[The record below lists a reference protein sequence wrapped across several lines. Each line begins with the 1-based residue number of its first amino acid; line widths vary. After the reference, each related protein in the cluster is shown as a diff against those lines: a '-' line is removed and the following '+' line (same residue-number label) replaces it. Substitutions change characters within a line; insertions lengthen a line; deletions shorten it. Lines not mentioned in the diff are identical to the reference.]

1 MAIGFRKSLFGYN
14 QDDVIEYIKKL
25 HNNFKDKEQ
34 TFKDDISALEE
45 KVNALVGNEEKLN
58 HENRELNAKL
68 DEFNAKKAEM
78 ERLSENIGKLYLVAN
93 TNANTI
99 MSNAEES
106 SKLAESEINK
116 NVSAIE
122 ETHIALNSLRD
133 SVNETAQNFTNE
145 ISALIESLE
154 DTKSKISNSALE
166 SKNASNEFSSLLEM
180 VSK

>member
-25 HNNFKDKEQ
+25 HSNFKDKEQ
-34 TFKDDISALEE
+34 TFKDDIAALEE
-45 KVNALVGNEEKLN
+45 KVNALVENEEKLLE
-58 HENRELNAKL
+58 ENRELNLKL
-68 DEFNAKKAEM
+68 DEFNSKKAEM

-93 TNANTI
+93 TNAKTI

-106 SKLAESEINK
+106 SKLAETEISK

-133 SVNETAQNFTNE
+133 SITETAQSYTNE
-145 ISALIESLE
+145 KSALIESLE
-154 DTKSKISNSALE
+154 ATKGKISNSALE
-166 SKNASNEFSSLLEM
+166 NENASNEFAALLET

>member
-45 KVNALVGNEEKLN
+45 KINALVENEEKLN
-58 HENRELNAKL
+58 AENRKLNMKL

-78 ERLSENIGKLYLVAN
+78 DRLSENIGKLYLVAN
-93 TNANTI
+93 TNAKTI

-122 ETHIALNSLRD
+122 ETHVALNSLRD
-133 SVNETAQNFTNE
+133 SINETAKNFNDE

-154 DTKSKISNSALE
+154 NTKGKISNSTLE
-166 SKNASNEFSSLLEM
+166 NENASNEFAALLET

>member
-45 KVNALVGNEEKLN
+45 KINALVENEEKLN
-58 HENRELNAKL
+58 QENHELNAKL

-93 TNANTI
+93 TNAKTI

-106 SKLAESEINK
+106 SRLAESEINK

-122 ETHIALNSLRD
+122 ETHA
-133 SVNETAQNFTNE
+133 A
-145 ISALIESLE
+145 
-154 DTKSKISNSALE
+154 
-166 SKNASNEFSSLLEM
+166 LLEM

>member
-25 HNNFKDKEQ
+25 HSNFKDKEQ
-34 TFKDDISALEE
+34 TFKDDIAALEE
-45 KVNALVGNEEKLN
+45 KVNALVENEEKLLE
-58 HENRELNAKL
+58 ENRDKL
-68 DEFNAKKAEM
+68 AYNLYVIFV
-78 ERLSENIGKLYLVAN
+78 GKLYLVAN
-93 TNANTI
+93 TNAKTI

-106 SKLAESEINK
+106 SKLAETEISK

-133 SVNETAQNFTNE
+133 SINETAQSFTNE

-154 DTKSKISNSALE
+154 ATKGKISNSALE
-166 SKNASNEFSSLLEM
+166 NENASNEFAALLET

>member
-1 MAIGFRKSLFGYN
+1 
-14 QDDVIEYIKKL
+14 
-25 HNNFKDKEQ
+25 
-34 TFKDDISALEE
+34 
-45 KVNALVGNEEKLN
+45 
-58 HENRELNAKL
+58 
-68 DEFNAKKAEM
+68 M

-93 TNANTI
+93 TNAKTI

-133 SVNETAQNFTNE
+133 SINETAKNFNDE

-154 DTKSKISNSALE
+154 NTKGKISNSTLE
-166 SKNASNEFSSLLEM
+166 NENASNEFAALLET

>member
-14 QDDVIEYIKKL
+14 QDDVIEYVKKL
-25 HNNFKDKEQ
+25 HNNFKEKEQ
-34 TFKDDISALEE
+34 TFKADINALEDKINNLLE
-45 KVNALVGNEEKLN
+45 NEVKLN
-58 HENRELNAKL
+58 AEKAELTSKLNEFTAKQ
-68 DEFNAKKAEM
+68 AEM

-93 TNANTI
+93 TNAKTI

-122 ETHIALNSLRD
+122 ETHVALNSLRD
-133 SVNETAQNFTNE
+133 SINETAKNFNDE

-154 DTKSKISNSALE
+154 NTKGKISNSTLE
-166 SKNASNEFSSLLEM
+166 NENASNEFAALLET

>member
-45 KVNALVGNEEKLN
+45 KINALVENEDKLN
-58 HENRELNAKL
+58 AENRELNLKL
-68 DEFNAKKAEM
+68 NEFNAKKAEM

-93 TNANTI
+93 TNAKTI

-122 ETHIALNSLRD
+122 ETHVALNSLRD
-133 SVNETAQNFTNE
+133 SINETAKSFNDE

-154 DTKSKISNSALE
+154 NTKGKISNSALE
-166 SKNASNEFSSLLEM
+166 SENASNEFSALLET

>member
-34 TFKDDISALEE
+34 NFKDDISALEE
-45 KVNALVGNEEKLN
+45 KINALVENEEKLN
-58 HENRELNAKL
+58 QENCELNAKL

-93 TNANTI
+93 TNAKTI

-106 SKLAESEINK
+106 SKLAEIEINK

-122 ETHIALNSLRD
+122 ETHVALNGLRD
-133 SVNETAQNFTNE
+133 SVNETAKSFNDE

-154 DTKSKISNSALE
+154 NTKCKISNSALE
-166 SKNASNEFSSLLEM
+166 SENASNEFAALLET